1 MASGLTRHFRE
12 QKLGG
17 FPMQAWRNRSVQWSG
32 SAARHCLQGCVLM
45 IALLLG
51 AGLVFAQS
59 EQSEVKQFQ
68 ATAKET
74 ADALQDNVKPEKRA
88 QLQRD
93 SAVEFILGNT
103 LFVVLHESGHTTISE
118 LGLPV
123 LGRQED
129 AADAFA
135 VVTLLKV
142 GSVVSRR
149 ILVEAAKGWFLSDL
163 RDKRDG
169 EKLVFY
175 DEHGL
180 DEQRAYQIVCLMVG
194 SDPVKYKDLA
204 DETKLPADRQE
215 SCKQDYAD
223 ASTSWEE
230 VLKPHRRATKRRRRL
245 TSSMARAMALSTF
258 TPGDLR
264 GRGCSRWSPST
275 LRINWH
281 CRPTSHLRCGV
292 AASSTP
298 PGSRRRASSLY
309 ATSWPT
315 ISPTFIAFTVRSC
328 SSARTASRHAAS
340 AVCRAR

>member
-1 MASGLTRHFRE
+1 
-12 QKLGG
+12 
-17 FPMQAWRNRSVQWSG
+17 MQAWRNHSVQRSG

-51 AGLVFAQS
+51 AGLVFGQS

-68 ATAKET
+68 ATAKEA

-93 SAVEFILGNT
+93 SAVQFILGNT

-142 GSVVSRR
+142 GSVISRR
-149 ILVEAAKGWFLSDL
+149 VLVEAAKGWFLSDL

-204 DETKLPADRQE
+204 DETKLPVDRQE

-223 ASTSWEE
+223 ASSSWEE
-230 VLKPHRRATKRRRRL
+230 VLKPHRRATNQAKTKIDVVYGEGNGALDVYAKGFKAARL
-245 TSSMARAMALSTF
+245 LEVVAEHLADQLAL
-258 TPGDLR
+258 
-264 GRGCSRWSPST
+264 
-275 LRINWH
+275 
-281 CRPTSHLRCGV
+281 PTS
-292 AASSTP
+292 
-298 PGSRRRASSLY
+298 
-309 ATSWPT
+309 
-315 ISPTFIAFTVRSC
+315 FTLEMRSC
-328 SSARTASRHAAS
+328 GFINAAWV
-340 AVCRAR
+340 ATTRKLTVCYELADDFADLYRVHGPKLQ